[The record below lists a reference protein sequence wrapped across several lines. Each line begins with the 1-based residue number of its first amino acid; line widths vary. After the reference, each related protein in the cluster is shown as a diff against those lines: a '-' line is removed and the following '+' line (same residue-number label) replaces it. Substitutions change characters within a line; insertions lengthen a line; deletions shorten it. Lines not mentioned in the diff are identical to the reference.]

1 MPFEY
6 TNRARNT
13 STNALVYWVTK
24 TSADPNMT
32 APNAPDPNTHAQSV
46 VVARRQVDEAATSD
60 PNFAISFA
68 TRHVLRSS
76 TSLDVSVAA
85 SRTQ

>member
-13 STNALVYWVTK
+13 GTNALVYWVTT

-32 APNAPDPNTHAQSV
+32 AANAPDPNTHAQSV
-46 VVARRQVDEAATSD
+46 VVARRQVDAASTSD
-60 PNFAISFA
+60 PVFVISSSS
-68 TRHVLRSS
+68 RHVLRSS
-76 TSLDVSVAA
+76 QSLDVSVAA

>member
-13 STNALVYWVTK
+13 STNALVYWVTQ
-24 TSADPNMT
+24 TSADPNMI
-32 APNAPDPNTHAQSV
+32 AGNAPDSNTHAQSV
-46 VVARRQVDEAATSD
+46 VVARRQVDAAATSD
-60 PNFAISFA
+60 ANFAISS
-68 TRHVLRSS
+68 TSRHVLRASQA
-76 TSLDVSVAA
+76 LDVSVAA